1 MGVLIFAGSV
11 CPASH
16 APAITTLGPVTA
28 GSSSPFS
35 YSVTLTGG
43 LTSGSYS
50 AQVEDGSA
58 DLFGVC
64 VPFTVMSSAPPIP
77 EYPLGLPLLA
87 ILTVIAYG
95 VIRRRTRN
103 DHD

>member
-1 MGVLIFAGSV
+1 MEILVLHSRRSDR
-11 CPASH
+11 P
-16 APAITTLGPVTA
+16 PLELP
-28 GSSSPFS
+28 P
-35 YSVTLTGG
+35 LTSILSLFPG

-50 AQVEDGSA
+50 AQA
-58 DLFGVC
+58 DEPSLDAFGGC
-64 VPFTVMSSAPPIP
+64 VPFTVMSAAPPIP

-95 VIRRRTRN
+95 LIRRRTRN